1 MLAQS
6 AKEHEDIKVKLER
19 ANKQVSCLLK
29 KEREKES
36 GACTVYVVL
45 NHSIILIFFLLC
57 LSIFAFFLI
66 VG

>member
-36 GACTVYVVL
+36 GACSVQYM
-45 NHSIILIFFLLC
+45 
-57 LSIFAFFLI
+57 
-66 VG
+66 

>member
-29 KEREKES
+29 KEREYEWS
-36 GACTVYVVL
+36 MY
-45 NHSIILIFFLLC
+45 SIC
-57 LSIFAFFLI
+57 SSKP
-66 VG
+66 

>member
-29 KEREKES
+29 KERESVCVEH
-36 GACTVYVVL
+36 VQYM
-45 NHSIILIFFLLC
+45 
-57 LSIFAFFLI
+57 
-66 VG
+66 